1 MWSGKMLPLTQV
13 FFGGDTKI
21 LTLGHIRSAMRPIL
35 LNIRLCKGYIE
46 ENVQLRKQSSKFWNH
61 INI

>member
-1 MWSGKMLPLTQV
+1 MLPLTHV

-46 ENVQLRKQSSKFWNH
+46 ENVQLRKQSSKF
-61 INI
+61 